1 MHASQTHSSPWKY
14 QAPVWSLKWFK
25 SATYHVLLNNNHT
38 AAVVKVDSM
47 ILTLKTFLVQNISSY
62 ESHMGIR
69 SVRNMNGRSHCQ
81 LCMIGCIV
89 HLQLWL
95 LLIFNVT
102 LATSPTTFMYLKINI
117 IENQPFTH
125 THRFE
130 DPFRFILSHIIT
142 CLHTI

>member
-14 QAPVWSLKWFK
+14 QAPVWSLKWFE
-25 SATYHVLLNNNHT
+25 SATYHVLLNNNHA
-38 AAVVKVDSM
+38 AAVVKVDST
-47 ILTLKTFLVQNISSY
+47 ILTLKTFLVQNISGY

-69 SVRNMNGRSHCQ
+69 SVRNMNGCSHCQ

-130 DPFRFILSHIIT
+130 EPFRFILPHIIT